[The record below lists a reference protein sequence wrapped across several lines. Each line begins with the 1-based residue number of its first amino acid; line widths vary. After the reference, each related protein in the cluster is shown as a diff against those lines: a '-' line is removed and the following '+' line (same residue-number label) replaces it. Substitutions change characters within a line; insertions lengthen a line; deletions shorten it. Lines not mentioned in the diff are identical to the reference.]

1 MENTLDIINA
11 VLTRYGIEPFV
22 SMEEVCGYEENM
34 PTMTEAE
41 NKESFR
47 LLWLKIA
54 EREAVKYKPTES
66 QTIPQMALV

>member
-22 SMEEVCGYEENM
+22 QMEEICIYEENM

-41 NKESFR
+41 KKESLR

-54 EREAVKYKPTES
+54 ERETAKDRVTKF